1 MITGNCGKEKLIVNL
16 FWFGLLLFLLLSV
29 AMHVGGYSHGGE
41 EKGDF
46 FSDATFGELKKWVTM
61 LRVGDYDGMLARP
74 VSENME
80 GLEDFDLFLKGL
92 AAYEKGDFSLGERVR
107 EQLAALHR
115 GSFFTRYLDVD
126 AAFYL
131 LEKGDV
137 EAAKRLMGVRQK
149 GEPLFHREGSRFLYV
164 MGRVRL
170 AEGKELP
177 GVDFLVECVKRFPG
191 TEPSLLSERLV
202 VPLLLGKV
210 NDQRAA
216 GFAQAALK
224 LGEALAGGG
233 KFKEAASVLDPWR
246 KRAGVGLGGKFDLA
260 LANALRRMNR
270 YTDAISVLLEKGE
283 GEPRDSVAIKLFY
296 AGIYNWYRGS
306 MGEAE
311 KLLKRVLI
319 DHGGTAA
326 YSKAAYNLGRIKEEE
341 GRFQEAY
348 SYYQMVSDSDRNNL
362 KPESSF
368 RMGLVKFLARDYDLA
383 EKIFSENAKRFDDE
397 EDYFRNLFF
406 KAYSL
411 EKKGRLQSATSIYEQ
426 IAQEKKGGLYYFL
439 SLEKLGRFDGW
450 EVLGKVPFEDV
461 TSAGLLESLARSR
474 NDRPGDALL
483 LTRAIVFQRLGLSA
497 FSIEELSK
505 AGPKVMVPPGTPRK
519 ARGAVSAYASG
530 DLRRGIELSLRAD
543 FPLHGFGSRYLDS
556 GIYVKYPAL
565 SFIGR
570 GGVGEN
576 PDPFF
581 LHAIIRQES
590 LFDYSVISNAGAIGL
605 GQIMPLTGKRIAKEL
620 GVDDFTLET
629 LFDPITNAA
638 FARFYLGSL
647 IRRFGGNYVVA
658 AAAYNGGEG
667 AASRWRR
674 KSVKDPY
681 LFPEIIG
688 YEETRKYVRRV
699 FMHYLYYLK
708 VYGKDWDAPSK
719 GGES

>member
-1 MITGNCGKEKLIVNL
+1 MKEKLIVKL
-16 FWFGLLLFLLLSV
+16 SRFGLLLFLLLSV
-29 AMHVGGYSHGGE
+29 MVNVGGYSHGGE
-41 EKGDF
+41 EEGKF
-46 FSDATFGELKKWVTM
+46 FSEEMFGALKKWVTM
-61 LRVGDYDGMLARP
+61 LRVGDYEGLLARP
-74 VSENME
+74 VSDKTTA
-80 GLEDFDLFLKGL
+80 GFKDFDLFLKGL
-92 AAYEKGDFSLGERVR
+92 AAYETGDFALGERVR
-107 EQLAALHR
+107 EQLAAEHPE
-115 GSFFTRYLDVD
+115 SFLTRYLDVD
-126 AAFYL
+126 AAFSL

-137 EAAKRLMGVRQK
+137 DEAKGRMGGRQK

-164 MGRVRL
+164 MGRMRL
-170 AEGKELP
+170 AEGREVA

-191 TEPSLLSERLV
+191 TEPALLSERVV

-210 NDQRAA
+210 NEQEAA

-233 KFKEAASVLDPWR
+233 KFKEAASVLGPWR

-270 YTDAISVLLEKGE
+270 YTDAISVLLEKRK
-283 GEPRDSVAIKLFY
+283 GEPRESVAMKLFY

-306 MGEAE
+306 MAEAE
-311 KLLKRVLI
+311 NLLRRVLS

-326 YSKAAYNLGRIKEEE
+326 YGKAAYNLGRIKEE
-341 GRFQEAY
+341 GGNFQEAY
-348 SYYQMVSDSDRNNL
+348 SYYQVVSDSDRNNL
-362 KPESSF
+362 KAESSF
-368 RMGLVKFLARDYDLA
+368 RRGLVKFLAKDYDLA
-383 EKIFSENAKRFDDE
+383 GKIFSENAKRFDGE
-397 EDYFRNLFF
+397 EDSFRNLFF
-406 KAYSL
+406 TAYSL
-411 EKKGRLQSATSIYEQ
+411 EKKGELQSATSIYEQ
-426 IAQEKKGGLYYFL
+426 IVQERKGGLYYFL
-439 SLEKLGRFDGW
+439 SLGKLGRFDGW
-450 EVLGKVPFEDV
+450 EILGKVSFEDV

-474 NDRPGDALL
+474 KDRPGNTLL

-505 AGPKVMVPPGTPRK
+505 AGPKVTVPSGIPRK
-519 ARGAVSAYASG
+519 ARVAVSAYASG
-530 DLRRGIELSLRAD
+530 NLRRGIELSLRAD
-543 FPLHGFGSRYLDS
+543 FPLHGFGGRYLDS

-570 GGVGEN
+570 DGVGGN

-590 LFDYSVISNAGAIGL
+590 LFDYSVISSAGAIGL
-605 GQIMPLTGKRIAKEL
+605 GQIMPQTGKRIAREL

-629 LFDPITNAA
+629 LFDPITNAT

-658 AAAYNGGEG
+658 AAAYNGGEA

-674 KSVKDPY
+674 KSGEDPY

-708 VYGKDWDAPSK
+708 VYGKEWDALSN
-719 GGES
+719 GAES